1 LQLNLIIEKLKNQP
15 LIGGLHDY
23 INSLTNDQVIDYILR
38 EVKEHPEIANKNKL
52 EGLVTKYLHPP
63 ATLPLPEGIMGGIH
77 DYIFRLPR
85 DKLNLWALAAEKYH
99 REVNNEHLL
108 GGLDDYLSSL
118 SDKQVIDYI
127 LKEVKEHPE
136 LGKSKKLD
144 ELVTKYGIK
153 SPIAH

>member
-1 LQLNLIIEKLKNQP
+1 
-15 LIGGLHDY
+15 
-23 INSLTNDQVIDYILR
+23 
-38 EVKEHPEIANKNKL
+38 
-52 EGLVTKYLHPP
+52 
-63 ATLPLPEGIMGGIH
+63 MGGIH